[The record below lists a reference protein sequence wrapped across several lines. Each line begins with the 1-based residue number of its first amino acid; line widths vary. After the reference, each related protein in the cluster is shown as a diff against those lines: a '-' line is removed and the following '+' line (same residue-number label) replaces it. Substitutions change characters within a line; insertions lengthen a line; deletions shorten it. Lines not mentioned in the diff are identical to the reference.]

1 MFLSAEK
8 ITDANEE
15 QQKRC
20 IVAFWQLNNFAS
32 QMENIRMKAEK
43 PLYISISRV
52 VAQSIS
58 SSANIYYH

>member
-43 PLYISISRV
+43 LSISAFLVESRK
-52 VAQSIS
+52 ASS